1 MELEGFGASLVGH
14 TSWVVCDDDRQTW
27 LPWEFLTGA
36 SYVARILVHGGNATE
51 LRLLEAENNWS
62 AVFAPQSA
70 RDWSLVATYLKA
82 CASGGSVLLTL
93 DVGAARS
100 ASAAFFTF
108 LDGLVADGRVLSRV
122 FFCTH
127 DHLVGGSG
135 PDAVFFPPL
144 AAHDAL
150 GARSV
155 LARLPARVG
164 GGVWH
169 PPAPGEWDTL
179 VAATAQSG
187 LGIVAT
193 HVGEAEWRLFWHKP
207 VDSAPEN
214 SVHATRRAAS
224 WIRSVGI
231 VLERCVA

>member
-1 MELEGFGASLVGH
+1 MELEGFGASLVGQ
-14 TSWVVCDDDRQTW
+14 TTWVVCDESQQVW

-36 SYVARILVHGGNATE
+36 SYVARILIHGGHATE
-51 LRLLEAENNWS
+51 LRLLETENNWS

-70 RDWSLVATYLKA
+70 RDWSLIATYLKA
-82 CASGGSVLLTL
+82 CAVGGSVFLTL
-93 DVGAARS
+93 DIGAARS
-100 ASAAFFTF
+100 SPAAFFTF
-108 LDGLVADGRVLSRV
+108 LDGLVTEGRVLTRV

-127 DHLVGGSG
+127 EHLLGGSG

-144 AAHDAL
+144 ATHGAL

-155 LARLPARVG
+155 LARLPARA

-207 VDSAPEN
+207 ADSAPEN
-214 SVHATRRAAS
+214 SVHATRRAAA
-224 WIRSVGI
+224 WIRSAGI